1 MKFTSS
7 IFTLALCT
15 LFLTGCKET
24 NSKAESQTNASDSVT
39 IESKKTIATKPETAS
54 FTIDGMSCAIGCAK
68 TIEKKLS
75 STEGV
80 QDAKV
85 DFDKKEATVNFDAA
99 IISPE
104 KIQEI
109 VEKTADGKT
118 YKVSDVKIKI

>member
-24 NSKAESQTNASDSVT
+24 NSKTESQTNASDSVT

-118 YKVSDVKIKI
+118 YKVSDVKIKV